1 MKNSSNSSIEF
12 DGVGNTK
19 TPSKQISASKHWC
32 FTLKF
37 ENSSNSSISSILEPL
52 CEKYIF
58 QREIGDSETKYEHWQ
73 GYLMF
78 KKKMRPMG
86 IGLPKGCH
94 WEKCRS
100 PKHSIAYCSK
110 EDTAY
115 KPIQRFMKGIKVP
128 RGLMKVTYDMLRP
141 WQKDIANNHKEPCT
155 MFDRIINWYWEP
167 TGNIGKSVLS
177 KYFVDQLGAII
188 ISGKGNDCL
197 YAIQQYVEKNGEGP
211 DIIIMDIP
219 RCIDH
224 ISWNAIES
232 AKNGCFFSGKY
243 EGGMVRYN
251 TPHIIIFSNEQPD
264 IYKLSLDRWNIVEL
278 SGVNEATSEA
288 CT

>member
-1 MKNSSNSSIEF
+1 MNSSKSSNKFEV
-12 DGVGNTK
+12 VGNTK
-19 TPSKQISASKHWC
+19 TTSKKQISPSKHWC

-37 ENSSNSSISSILEPL
+37 EDSSSSSICSILEPI

-58 QREIGDSETKYEHWQ
+58 QREIGNDEKKYEHWQ

-78 KKKMRPMG
+78 KKKGRPMN
-86 IGLPKGCH
+86 IGLPTSCH
-94 WEKCRS
+94 WEKARS
-100 PKHSIAYCSK
+100 PKHAMAYCAKDETAHQPIERFSK
-110 EDTAY
+110 NV
-115 KPIQRFMKGIKVP
+115 KIP
-128 RGLMKVTYDMLRP
+128 RPLQKVTYAMLRP
-141 WQKDIANNHKEPCT
+141 WQKEIADNHKTVCD
-155 MFDRIINWYWEP
+155 MFNRKINWYWEP
-167 TGNIGKSVLS
+167 TGNVGKSVLC
-177 KYFVDQLGAII
+177 KYFVDQKGAII

-219 RCIDH
+219 RCIEH

-251 TPHIIIFSNEQPD
+251 TPHIIVFSNEEPD
-264 IYKLSLDRWNIVEL
+264 TSKLSLDRWNIVEI
-278 SGVNEATSEA
+278 GTGCE
-288 CT
+288 